1 MRIIKSQ
8 VDNMIALREISGYHP
23 EANFKVD
30 LIRLNY
36 AGETV
41 WATDINGEIR
51 YWDSLAKALNCI
63 NDVIRDTDE
72 QKQLLRALI

>member
-8 VDNMIALREISGYHP
+8 VDNMIALREISGYRP

-41 WATDINGEIR
+41 WATDINGEVS
-51 YWDSLAKALNCI
+51 YWDSLAKALNEMSS
-63 NDVIRDTDE
+63 VIHDKDE
-72 QKQLLRALI
+72 KNQLLRALI